1 MDVLQRMEED
11 AKNKVNELRVSA
23 KGIEHI
29 SSRLQVQYHKAQN
42 DINDTY
48 NFYRA
53 MLEERKQESLKELDR
68 SE

>member
-1 MDVLQRMEED
+1 MLIYVNYFPQCLHLLPIVLQ
-11 AKNKVNELRVSA
+11 VNELRVSA

-53 MLEERKQESLKELDR
+53 MLEERKQVKT
-68 SE
+68 